1 MNAGARNSTGTWRT
15 TIKDCLY
22 QNVRGNSPT
31 NALIA
36 PLFFWSDYLDFSYT
50 TVSSS
55 GTNIQTSP
63 TEGTMF
69 IDVRELAAFSF
80 STFTGNRA
88 GVGGAVAIR
97 GAGAATFKSCLFRS
111 NAANS
116 LGGAIVFKAVKHLL
130 VEQCIFSA
138 RETHFCPPVDSHCAS
153 SNVQVIVLHRR
164 K

>member
-1 MNAGARNSTGTWRT
+1 MGGDSDGFWFHGLFVMNAGARNSTGTWRT

-50 TVSSS
+50 AVSSS

-69 IDVRELAAFSF
+69 IDVRELAAFRRNVMDEA
-80 STFTGNRA
+80 TWIH
-88 GVGGAVAIR
+88 GVLMPRVR
-97 GAGAATFKSCLFRS
+97 
-111 NAANS
+111 
-116 LGGAIVFKAVKHLL
+116 H
-130 VEQCIFSA
+130 
-138 RETHFCPPVDSHCAS
+138 
-153 SNVQVIVLHRR
+153 
-164 K
+164 